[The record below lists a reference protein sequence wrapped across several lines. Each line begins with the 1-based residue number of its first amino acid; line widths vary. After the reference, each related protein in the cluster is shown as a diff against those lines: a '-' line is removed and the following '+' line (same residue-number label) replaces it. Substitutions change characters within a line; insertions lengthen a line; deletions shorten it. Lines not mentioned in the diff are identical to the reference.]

1 MKQCSGADA
10 TGEIVAICRSE
21 RKGTEKM
28 PVERAVFVTE
38 HGIENDAHAGRW
50 HRQVSFLD
58 LGEIEKFRRCGADV
72 AYGAFGENIVAR
84 GICFRNLP
92 IGTRLIAGEVVF
104 EITQIGKKCHDTC
117 AIYERVGDCIMPR
130 EGVFT
135 RVLHGGVLQ
144 AGMKLE
150 VLSGKLPMD
159 AAVLTLSDKGA
170 CGERQDLS
178 GAAVEELLTAAG
190 YQVRERIILPD
201 EQQLIEEKLVAL
213 SDRGIALVVTT
224 GGTGFSLRDV
234 TPEATANVVE
244 RLTPGIPEMMRALS
258 MQVTYRAMLSRATA
272 GIRKRTLIVNLPGS
286 RKAAEEC
293 LGFVLPELR
302 HGIEILRGDADN
314 CAR

>member
-1 MKQCSGADA
+1 
-10 TGEIVAICRSE
+10 
-21 RKGTEKM
+21 
-28 PVERAVFVTE
+28 
-38 HGIENDAHAGRW
+38 
-50 HRQVSFLD
+50 
-58 LGEIEKFRRCGADV
+58 
-72 AYGAFGENIVAR
+72 
-84 GICFRNLP
+84 
-92 IGTRLIAGEVVF
+92 
-104 EITQIGKKCHDTC
+104 
-117 AIYERVGDCIMPR
+117 MPR

-190 YQVRERIILPD
+190 YQVRERIILSD

-213 SDRGIALVVTT
+213 SDKGIALVVTT

-258 MQVTYRAMLSRATA
+258 MQVTHRAMLSRATA